1 MAASAPHD
9 PSNRA
14 GRAASLWQPDSR
26 SPSVLHPC
34 LVDRRRAYSRFVPKN
49 GTALPDLVSSKLPAF
64 EPMGMVAR
72 PIEAA
77 NPLTG
82 EDPFAR
88 LRPVVEVVN
97 EDGSHPSEF
106 SATAPSAAPAGS

>member
-1 MAASAPHD
+1 MAVSAPHD

-34 LVDRRRAYSRFVPKN
+34 LVDRTRARSRFVPQN
-49 GTALPDLVSSKLPAF
+49 GTALPGLVSSKLPEF
-64 EPMGMVAR
+64 EPTGTAAR

-77 NPLTG
+77 NRLTG
-82 EDPFAR
+82 EEPFAR

-97 EDGSHPSEF
+97 EDWSHPSEF
-106 SATAPSAAPAGS
+106 SATARSAAPAGS